1 MSCAL
6 NAQLDVQP
14 ADNICKHLWYLKT
27 TVTPQDSVTS
37 VLVHGWEIIAGSV
50 DGSVRRFDVRMGRMY
65 VDELHQAVTCVAAS
79 HDGLCVLAACL
90 DSGLRLLDKDSGQ
103 LTAAMHTSQSR
114 WSVASHH
121 QTHMW
126 WAALKRVREMRRKG
140 MCMRCWR
147 QCSWICVFTSYFV
160 GHLPVGHC
168 ATGNKVANKVRNV
181 MCWRL
186 LSMLT
191 GCEHAGK

>member
-103 LTAAMHTSQSR
+103 LLATYRGHAHE
-114 WSVASHH
+114 SVKMECGLTPSDAH
-121 QTHMW
+121 
-126 WAALKRVREMRRKG
+126 VVG
-140 MCMRCWR
+140 
-147 QCSWICVFTSYFV
+147 CSE
-160 GHLPVGHC
+160 
-168 ATGNKVANKVRNV
+168 TGA
-181 MCWRL
+181 
-186 LSMLT
+186 
-191 GCEHAGK
+191 